1 MRLTDLQ
8 GDARPIAVAR
18 IGLGIATMMNAAE
31 MFALLSQIATGKLAM
46 PVFPGAPQPSMTA
59 VYVYVVLAVSAGAAI
74 TVGWHASRAAVVSTL
89 LSLFVF
95 FWDQQTYSSHR
106 LLATLLVCYLI
117 FASSDAK
124 WSVSRWERPVL
135 WWPQL
140 LMMTQL
146 SVCYFFAAV
155 SKMNGAFIYGGPLAS
170 WIWVPFPRWLFFLMA
185 VGTIAVEIFLAFGFW
200 FRPSR
205 RLAVILGLLLHG
217 SIVLLM
223 RDQTLPLIAFS
234 LTCLSVYGL
243 FAHCPVVFLGR
254 TAKPSPAP
262 LQTGEPQ
269 EGRP

>member
-1 MRLTDLQ
+1 MRLTDLP

-18 IGLGIATMMNAAE
+18 MGLGIATILNAVE
-31 MFALLSQIATGKLAM
+31 MFVLLGQIASGKVAM
-46 PVFPGAPQPSMTA
+46 PVIPGAPQPSMTA
-59 VYVYVVLAVSAGAAI
+59 VYVYVVLAVLAGAAI
-74 TVGWHASRAAVVSTL
+74 TVGWHASRAAFVSTL
-89 LSLFVF
+89 LSFLVF

-117 FASSDAK
+117 FACSDAK
-124 WSVSRWERPVL
+124 WAVRRQERPVP

-155 SKMNGAFIYGGPLAS
+155 SKINGAFIYGGPLAN
-170 WIWVPFPRWLFFLMA
+170 WIWVPFPRWFFLLMA
-185 VGTIAVEIFLAFGFW
+185 VATIAIEIFLAFGFW
-200 FRPSR
+200 FRQSR

-243 FAHCPVVFLGR
+243 FAYRPAVFLDQ
-254 TAKPSPAP
+254 TAKPSLAP

-269 EGRP
+269 KGKP